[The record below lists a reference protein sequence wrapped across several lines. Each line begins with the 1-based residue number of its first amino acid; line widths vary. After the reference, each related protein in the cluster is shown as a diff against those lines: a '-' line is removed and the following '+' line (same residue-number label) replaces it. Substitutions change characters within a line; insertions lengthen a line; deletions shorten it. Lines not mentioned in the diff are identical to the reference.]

1 MKKYHKVRIELKP
14 GDYAHDC
21 INIKSD
27 LFGILGAD
35 IIQDNDFFYR
45 AFNEFYH
52 TSLKSEAKNLPVFLI
67 IDKHACI
74 ILLDIKDGF
83 QRITDLG
90 MISQEEA
97 LTHNNPDIREYG
109 LKLAGKL

>member
-14 GDYAHDC
+14 EDYVHDHM
-21 INIKSD
+21 NKSD

-35 IIQDNDFFYR
+35 IIQDNAFFCPS
-45 AFNEFYH
+45 
-52 TSLKSEAKNLPVFLI
+52 SLKSEAKNLPVFLI
-67 IDKHACI
+67 IDEHICI

-97 LTHNNPDIREYG
+97 LTHSYPDIREYG